1 MHDRILSKNVT
12 IAGRRVTHERFIRT
26 NRGDSG
32 GPSDSGRKRKETRTD
47 RILERYFSTV
57 DTGFFDQSYA
67 ICIECLHV

>member
-1 MHDRILSKNVT
+1 MNASFEQTAV
-12 IAGRRVTHERFIRT
+12 IRGT
-26 NRGDSG
+26 LRQC
-32 GPSDSGRKRKETRTD
+32 RKPKETRTD